1 MAAVP
6 QAAARTR
13 APAIGPSI
21 GTRLP
26 LAMAGALL
34 LIAVTA
40 AGLLQVLQTSRTAT
54 IGYDLRTLD
63 GERATLAAEVRLL
76 EADVARMSRIDEV
89 RRQAIERL
97 GMVEPEQTLRIA
109 VAEPAP
115 RVIPLPER
123 YVSLEEQAAPVS
135 AAWWERLLSR
145 LPGFN

>member
-6 QAAARTR
+6 QAATR

-26 LAMAGALL
+26 LAMAAALV

-40 AGLLQVLQTSRTAT
+40 VGLLQVLQTSRTAT
-54 IGYDLRTLD
+54 IGYDLRTLER
-63 GERATLAAEVRLL
+63 ERATLAAEVRLL
-76 EADVARMSRIDEV
+76 EADVARMSRINEV

-109 VAEPAP
+109 VTEPAP

-123 YVSLEEQAAPVS
+123 YVSLEEQTAPVS

-145 LPGFN
+145 LPGFD